1 MTLVV
6 ICWGTKNNDMAARW
20 VQFGV
25 FSPINRL
32 HSSKSEF
39 MGKEPWRYPMEIGAV
54 MTDFLRLR
62 HSLIP
67 YLYTMNH
74 RAYAENIP
82 LILPMYYSYPQK
94 QEAYGVK
101 NQYEFGTAFVVAP
114 ITTPKLRRQQRQ
126 GPGMASGGTVH

>member
-1 MTLVV
+1 ML
-6 ICWGTKNNDMAARW
+6 GYKNNEMAARW

-82 LILPMYYSYPQK
+82 ADSADVLQLSAEQGSLRREEPVRVWYGLCGSADHHT
-94 QEAYGVK
+94 EA
-101 NQYEFGTAFVVAP
+101 F
-114 ITTPKLRRQQRQ
+114 RRQQRQ